1 MSKIFIDYDD
11 LLDYINSLLGYTA
24 NLTRE
29 ETLKQ
34 IKGYMKVMEKFQFD
48 DKLSCGRDINL
59 SNLSLHGDWD
69 NDLHDIEVRWNR

>member
-69 NDLHDIEVRWNR
+69 NDLHDIEVRWDR